1 VIIVKEGYKS
11 ELDLLETEIAIK
23 YIKDNFERDFAEK
36 MNLIRVSAP
45 LFVRSKLNLN
55 DHLNG
60 HERVILFDIPAI
72 GEDAEIVQSLAK
84 WKRVSLKSHNIKPDH
99 GIYTD
104 MNAIRRDEDLD
115 NLHSI
120 YVDQWD
126 WEMVITNEQRTYETL
141 KEVVEKIYSV
151 LLYTENKISQ
161 KYSYIKK
168 ELPNEI
174 FFISTNEL
182 EKKYPNLSRKE
193 RENAICKEKKA
204 VFLYQIGWPLED
216 GLSHD
221 GRAADYDDWNLN
233 GDILLWYDV
242 LDRAVEISSMGIRV
256 NKDSLLKQLKH
267 KKEEHK
273 LNTPYCQQII
283 NDEVPLSIGGGLG
296 QSRICMYF
304 LRKMHIGEVQSSL
317 WSEEELLKLK
327 ELGIEIL

>member
-1 VIIVKEGYKS
+1 MIIVKDGYKS

-45 LFVRSKLNLN
+45 LFVKSKLNLN

-84 WKRVSLKSHNIKPDH
+84 WKRVSLKSHNIKPNH

-104 MNAIRRDEDLD
+104 MNAIRRDEELD

-126 WEMVITNEQRTYETL
+126 WEMVITGEERTYETL

-161 KYSYIKK
+161 KYQYIKK
-168 ELPNEI
+168 ELPSEI
-174 FFISTNEL
+174 FFISTKEL
-182 EKKYPNLSRKE
+182 EKKYPNLSKKE

-216 GLSHD
+216 GASHD

-233 GDILLWYDV
+233 GDILLWYEV

-256 NKDSLLKQLKH
+256 NKESLLKQLHYKN
-267 KKEEHK
+267 EEHK
-273 LNTPYCQQII
+273 LNTPYCQQIV
-283 NDEVPLSIGGGLG
+283 NDELPLSIGGGLG

-317 WSEEELLKLK
+317 WGEEDMKKLK
-327 ELGIEIL
+327 ELGIDIL

>member
-1 VIIVKEGYKS
+1 MIIVKEGYKS

-84 WKRVSLKSHNIKPDH
+84 WKRVSLKSHNIAPNH

-104 MNAIRRDEDLD
+104 MNAIRRDEELD

-126 WEMVITNEQRTYETL
+126 WEMVITNEQRNYETL
-141 KEVVEKIYSV
+141 KEVVERIYSV
-151 LLYTENKISQ
+151 LLYTEKKISQ

-168 ELPNEI
+168 ELPSEI
-174 FFISTNEL
+174 FFISTTEL
-182 EKKYPNLSRKE
+182 EERYPNLSRKE

-204 VFLYQIGWPLED
+204 VFLYQIGWPLKD

-242 LDRAVEISSMGIRV
+242 LDRAVEISSMGIRI
-256 NKDSLLKQLKH
+256 NEESLIKQLQH
-267 KKEEHK
+267 KGEEHK
-273 LNTPYCQQII
+273 LNTPYCQQITK
-283 NDEVPLSIGGGLG
+283 NELPLSIGGGLG

-317 WSEEELLKLK
+317 WSEEDLKKLK
-327 ELGIEIL
+327 DLGIEIL

>member
-1 VIIVKEGYKS
+1 
-11 ELDLLETEIAIK
+11 
-23 YIKDNFERDFAEK
+23 

-45 LFVRSKLNLN
+45 LFVKSKLNLN

-84 WKRVSLKSHNIKPDH
+84 WKRVSLKSHNIKPNH

-104 MNAIRRDEDLD
+104 MNAIRRDEELD

-126 WEMVITNEQRTYETL
+126 WEMVITDKERTYETL

-151 LLYTENKISQ
+151 LRYTENKISQ
-161 KYSYIKK
+161 KYQYIEKK
-168 ELPNEI
+168 LPNEI
-174 FFISTNEL
+174 FFISTKEL

-216 GLSHD
+216 GASHD

-233 GDILLWYDV
+233 GDILLWYEPRI
-242 LDRAVEISSMGIRV
+242 L
-256 NKDSLLKQLKH
+256 NK
-267 KKEEHK
+267 
-273 LNTPYCQQII
+273 
-283 NDEVPLSIGGGLG
+283 V
-296 QSRICMYF
+296 
-304 LRKMHIGEVQSSL
+304 V
-317 WSEEELLKLK
+317 
-327 ELGIEIL
+327 